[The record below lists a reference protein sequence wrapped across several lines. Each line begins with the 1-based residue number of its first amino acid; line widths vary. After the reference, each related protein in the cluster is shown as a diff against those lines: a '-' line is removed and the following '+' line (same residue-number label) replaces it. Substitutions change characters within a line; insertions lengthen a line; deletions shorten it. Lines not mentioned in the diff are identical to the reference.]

1 MLTFKVTLK
10 DDAQFKKDALR
21 LCWLRQDNASFLVLT
36 NTTGTRPTLKVLKF
50 EEPARPPAGQ
60 KVRGSASRSRL
71 INRPL
76 STMRCR
82 RTGPKRTRFNI
93 SSLSIRRPFEE
104 SYTVYIQ
111 AAPFPGH
118 PVTLNDPTRYG
129 QIGVCAVADQ
139 VDGGVSIPATIMAI
153 YQDQPAPP
161 ASAFTLPHY
170 RDLATLK
177 ATPADVHGKSTFAV
191 RWRKSGNGV
200 QHFVY
205 RAMDTTLFLVDNA
218 RRSRRRLGR
227 LHSFRHPQ
235 VQPGRCGCD
244 QADQATSRMPMTHW
258 LSTPTLT
265 ASQLFILANLA
276 ENNAA
281 YTRLHSQP
289 IYEDDTDYQD
299 RNTEIPDP
307 ISGAIYTPDSN
318 LLVVLRCHARWPGD
332 QPLFLQSQDDWF

>member
-1 MLTFKVTLK
+1 M
-10 DDAQFKKDALR
+10 
-21 LCWLRQDNASFLVLT
+21 
-36 NTTGTRPTLKVLKF
+36 LKF
-50 EEPARPPAGQ
+50 EEPAEPLPVRRSGGQ
-60 KVRGSASRSRL
+60 
-71 INRPL
+71 PL
-76 STMRCR
+76 FTADKAAFIDYALPQNWKK
-82 RTGPKRTRFNI
+82 TDPLQHLEPKHKAP
-93 SSLSIRRPFEE
+93 LQE

-111 AAPFPGH
+111 SAPFPGH

-235 VQPGRCGCD
+235 V
-244 QADQATSRMPMTHW
+244 
-258 LSTPTLT
+258 
-265 ASQLFILANLA
+265 
-276 ENNAA
+276 
-281 YTRLHSQP
+281 
-289 IYEDDTDYQD
+289 
-299 RNTEIPDP
+299 
-307 ISGAIYTPDSN
+307 
-318 LLVVLRCHARWPGD
+318 
-332 QPLFLQSQDDWF
+332 